1 MNCEME
7 SWRVMRGER
16 NRRKAPTRHGGT
28 SRGVGVL
35 RTASKV
41 KMGAV
46 ATSYEIKCEYS
57 SVSGKKYISHINVVN
72 SQEISTFEFRVE
84 PHPKI

>member
-1 MNCEME
+1 
-7 SWRVMRGER
+7 VKGIGEKR
-16 NRRKAPTRHGGT
+16 PPATAGQ
-28 SRGVGVL
+28 VGEWVSL

-57 SVSGKKYISHINVVN
+57 SVSGKKYISHTNVVN
-72 SQEISTFEFRVE
+72 NQEISTFEFRVE